1 MSDVDIGQLDD
12 FSLLVMR
19 QTAADNGDE
28 ELLAALSAEVNR
40 RTALIRA
47 QLGGGR

>member
-1 MSDVDIGQLDD
+1 MSDEDIGQLDD

-19 QTAADNGDE
+19 QAAADKGDTE
-28 ELLAALSAEVNR
+28 RLAALSTEVTR